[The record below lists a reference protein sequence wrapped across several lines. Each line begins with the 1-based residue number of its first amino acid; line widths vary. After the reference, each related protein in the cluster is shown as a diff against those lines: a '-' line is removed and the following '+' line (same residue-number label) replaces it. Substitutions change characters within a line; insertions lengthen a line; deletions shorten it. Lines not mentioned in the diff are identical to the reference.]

1 MSDDKDRFVLDRRYG
16 AALAAM
22 DDKDIDALGRAL
34 EGDLR
39 DALAR
44 IAGLPATAFDE
55 GSSLG
60 AMIRDGAT
68 RRRTAHDVG
77 VVLGEPCTSWCIEE
91 LGAASENPTLEDLN
105 GLLPA
110 AIEKFGLPAVKL
122 MVIQYSR
129 SLKGFRELVATDE
142 RFAVAGS
149 APTAPLREVD
159 AVAQAAQRAARKERK
174 AAEKAARAKQQGR
187 R

>member
-22 DDKDIDALGRAL
+22 DDADIDALGRAL

-110 AIEKFGLPAVKL
+110 AVERFGLPAVKL

-142 RFAVAGS
+142 RFAVAGA
-149 APTAPLREVD
+149 APSAPLREVD
-159 AVAQAAQRAARKERK
+159 EAAQAAKRAARKERK
-174 AAEKAARAKQQGR
+174 SAEKAARAKQQGR

>member
-22 DDKDIDALGRAL
+22 DDADIDALGRAL

-105 GLLPA
+105 ALLPA
-110 AIEKFGLPAVKL
+110 AVERFGLPAVKL

-129 SLKGFRELVATDE
+129 SLKGFRELVATDQ
-142 RFAVAGS
+142 RFAVAGA
-149 APTAPLREVD
+149 APSAPLREVD
-159 AVAQAAQRAARKERK
+159 EAAQAAKRAARKERK
-174 AAEKAARAKQQGR
+174 SAEKAARAKQQGR